1 VFVGNLSFD
10 VSRDELIEAFSA
22 AGKVVDAKVPTDR
35 ETGRPRGFAFVE
47 FDDDATVQKC
57 ISMLNGSTLKG
68 RPLRV
73 SEAED
78 RPPRPPGSG
87 PRPGP
92 RPFRPGGDSFR
103 GGVPMEPPPS
113 FDNRE
118 GRRRKF
124 SGGRG
129 QSEGRPFNKEKGPRR
144 VEKRRGGA
152 RGFDED
158 EDY

>member
-1 VFVGNLSFD
+1 
-10 VSRDELIEAFSA
+10 
-22 AGKVVDAKVPTDR
+22 VPTDR

-47 FDDDATVQKC
+47 FEDESAVQKC
-57 ISMLNGSTLKG
+57 ISILNGSTLKG

-78 RPPRPPGSG
+78 RPPRAPGSA

-92 RPFRPGGDSFR
+92 RPFRPDGASPFR
-103 GGVPMEPPPS
+103 GVPIDPPPFS
-113 FDNRE
+113 DGRE
-118 GRRRKF
+118 ARRRNKF
-124 SGGRG
+124 TGGKPT
-129 QSEGRPFNKEKGPRR
+129 EARPFNKEKGPRR
-144 VEKRRGGA
+144 VERRRG

>member
-1 VFVGNLSFD
+1 M
-10 VSRDELIEAFSA
+10 
-22 AGKVVDAKVPTDR
+22 DAKVPTDR

-47 FDDDATVQKC
+47 FEDESAVQKC
-57 ISMLNGSTLKG
+57 ISILNGSTLKG

-92 RPFRPGGDSFR
+92 RPFRPGGDQPFR
-103 GGVPMEPPPS
+103 GGVPMDPPPFS
-113 FDNRE
+113 DGRE
-118 GRRRKF
+118 ARRRSKF
-124 SGGRG
+124 TGGKP
-129 QSEGRPFNKEKGPRR
+129 SEARPFNKEKGPRR
-144 VEKRRGGA
+144 VEKRRGSG